1 MKNYKEKIIRGFKA
15 KLVAEIVRVGAK
27 GLLMILLARTFL
39 SPSEYGLLFLAISIF
54 SIAFFFSN
62 FGIANSTARYIAEY
76 SETKPGQIPN
86 LLSVSLRY
94 NLALILVVATAVALF
109 HQPIAAQFDD
119 PGLEALLVLGFFY
132 IMAKTLNKYVY
143 TLFQGFN
150 RVHWSAI
157 VSIVSNLGTFLAVI
171 GLLVFG
177 FGVVGALSGYII
189 GYLLGTLVGVV
200 VLYRLVSAIDTAPS
214 LEPGL
219 RRRLLEY
226 SLPLAA
232 TNGSNILYKRVDT
245 VLVGFFLTPVAVSYY
260 VLSKQLAESVIA
272 PAQSLGFAVSPSY
285 GEYKAAGEL
294 DEAAHIYEQT
304 FTYNLLFYI
313 PAAAGLVLV
322 AEPMVQFIFGTEYLD
337 AVTVIQVLAVFMI
350 LQSIDSIT
358 DDALDY
364 LGRAKHRAIAKG
376 STGFLNFGLNLL
388 LIPTV
393 GVVGAAISTVVS
405 YTIMVFVNIHLIN
418 AELHIS
424 FTKMIRSFV
433 AVTGI
438 TIGMSVTVVMLL
450 PLVTNLMTLIGVVLL
465 GAIVWMLISVFTGL
479 LDLRQAVAA
488 LR

>member
-1 MKNYKEKIIRGFKA
+1 MTNYKEKIIRGFKA

-27 GLLMILLARTFL
+27 GLLMVLLARTFL

-119 PGLEALLVLGFFY
+119 PGLEALLLLGFFY
-132 IMAKTLNKYVY
+132 IFAKTLNKYIY

-150 RVHWSAI
+150 RVRWSAI
-157 VSIVSNLGTFLAVI
+157 VSIVSNLGIFLAVI

-200 VLYRLVSAIDTAPS
+200 VLYRLVSEIDTAPS
-214 LEPGL
+214 IEPGL

-322 AEPMVQFIFGTEYLD
+322 AEPMVEFIFGTEYLD
-337 AVTVIQVLAVFMI
+337 AVPVIQVLSVFII

-405 YTIMVFVNIHLIN
+405 YTIMVFVNIYLIN
-418 AELHIS
+418 TELHVS

-433 AVTGI
+433 VVTGI
-438 TIGMSVTVVMLL
+438 TIGMSATVVVLL
-450 PLVTNLMTLIGVVLL
+450 PLVTNLVTLIGVVLL
-465 GAIVWMLISVFTGL
+465 GGIVWMLMSIFTGL
-479 LDLRQAVAA
+479 LDVRQAVAA